1 MATEISLSSNT
12 DVVTISR
19 KSIWTGRIISAIP
32 VLFLIFDA
40 FIKFTNIA
48 PVIDAFQR
56 LGIPVSLAKVIG
68 TLELIC
74 LVLYLIPRTSIFGA
88 ILFTGFLGGAVAIH
102 VRVGDPLFSHVLF
115 PIYVGLLLW
124 IGLYL
129 RNERLRELITGN

>member
-1 MATEISLSSNT
+1 MEISLSSKT
-12 DVVTISR
+12 QIASTSR
-19 KSIWTGRIISAIP
+19 KSIWAGRIISAIP

-40 FIKFTNIA
+40 FIKFTNIP

-56 LGIPVSLAKVIG
+56 LGIPVNLAKVIG

-74 LVLYLIPRTSIFGA
+74 LALYLIPRTSILGA

-115 PIYVGLLLW
+115 PIYVGTLLW
-124 IGLYL
+124 LGLYL
-129 RNERLRELITGN
+129 RNDRVRELITGS